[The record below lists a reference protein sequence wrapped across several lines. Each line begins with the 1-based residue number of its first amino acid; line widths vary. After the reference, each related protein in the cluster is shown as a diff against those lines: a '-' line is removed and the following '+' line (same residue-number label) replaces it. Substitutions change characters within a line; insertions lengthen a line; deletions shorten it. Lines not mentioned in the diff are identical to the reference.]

1 MMMISVAFRTNR
13 KDEADDKL
21 RLANMIG
28 PAGYISMED
37 GEAARLV
44 QQAARTQRGK
54 YSFIEMGGRGA
65 VEDQD
70 TLAQEVSLR
79 GFWQYYR
86 KAMGFNG
93 AGTPL

>member
-1 MMMISVAFRTNR
+1 MV
-13 KDEADDKL
+13 
-21 RLANMIG
+21 G

-44 QQAARTQRGK
+44 QQATRTQVGEH
-54 YSFIEMGGRGA
+54 SFIEMGGRGP

-70 TLAQEVSLR
+70 TLAQEVAIR

-86 KAMGFNG
+86 EVMGFNSR
-93 AGTPL
+93 AA